1 MEISKG
7 EPVLVTGGA
16 GFVGSHLVDRLLE
29 RGDRVHVLDNFATGT
44 VANVAHV
51 MSHSHFR
58 LQRHDVER
66 PLSVVPAVRVIY
78 HLAACA
84 SPVQYQRDPVKTT
97 TTNVIGTRNMLEL
110 AQRTGARILLASTS
124 EVYGDPAVH
133 PQTEDYRGDVNPIGP
148 RACYDEG
155 KRCAETLAFAY
166 ARSRGVAI
174 RVARIFNTYGPR
186 MDTDDGR
193 VVSNLVVQA
202 LRGEPMTVYGDGSQT
217 RSFCYVSDLVDGL
230 IALANSDC
238 EGPMN
243 LGNPGEVSMLELAET
258 IRHLTGS
265 SSQIVLRPLPVD
277 DPRRRCPSI
286 ALAERTLGWHPRVP
300 LKMGLAA
307 TIDHFR
313 RVLHLEPDRAAAG

>member
-1 MEISKG
+1 MG
-7 EPVLVTGGA
+7 DPVLVTGGA
-16 GFVGSHLVDRLLE
+16 GFVGSHLVDRLLK
-29 RGDRVHVLDNFATGT
+29 RGDRVHVLDNFATGSVT
-44 VANVAHV
+44 NVAHLLP
-51 MSHSHFR
+51 HPRFR
-58 LQRHDVER
+58 LQRHDVET
-66 PLSVVPAVRVIY
+66 PLTLVPAVKVIY

-110 AQRTGARILLASTS
+110 AQRTGARLLLASTS

-202 LRGEPMTVYGDGSQT
+202 LRGAPLTVYGDGRQT

-230 IALANSDC
+230 IALANSTC

-243 LGNPGEVSMLELAET
+243 LGNPGEVTMLELAQT
-258 IRHLTGS
+258 IRELTGS
-265 SSQIVLRPLPVD
+265 TSEIVLKPLPVD
-277 DPRRRCPSI
+277 DPKRRCPSI
-286 ALAERTLGWHPRVP
+286 GLAERTLGWRPKVALRD
-300 LKMGLAA
+300 GLDA
-307 TIDHFR
+307 TIEYFR
-313 RVLHLEPDRAAAG
+313 GVLKLQSASEAIG

>member
-1 MEISKG
+1 MG
-7 EPVLVTGGA
+7 DPVLVTGGA

-29 RGDRVHVLDNFATGT
+29 RGDRVHVIDNFATGAA
-44 VANVAHV
+44 ANLAHV
-51 MSHSHFR
+51 MSHPRFR
-58 LQRHDVER
+58 LQRHDVET
-66 PLSVVPAVRVIY
+66 PLPLVPAVTVIY

-97 TTNVIGTRNMLEL
+97 TTNVIGTRNMLEV
-110 AQRTGARILLASTS
+110 AQRTGARLVLASTS

-133 PQTEDYRGDVNPIGP
+133 PQTEDYHGDVNPIGP

-166 ARSRGVAI
+166 ARSRGVTI

-202 LRGEPMTVYGDGSQT
+202 LRGEPMTVYGTGSQT
-217 RSFCYVSDLVDGL
+217 RSFCYVSDLVGGL
-230 IALANSDC
+230 VRLAYGDH
-238 EGPMN
+238 EGPIN
-243 LGNPGEVSMLELAET
+243 LGNPGEVSMMELATT
-258 IRHLTGS
+258 IKALSGS
-265 SSQIVLRPLPVD
+265 ASPIVLRPLPQD

-286 ALAERTLGWHPRVP
+286 GLAERTLDWRPRIA
-300 LKMGLAA
+300 LRDGLRA
-307 TIDHFR
+307 TIDYFR
-313 RVLHLEPDRAAAG
+313 GALGLQPASEAAG

>member
-1 MEISKG
+1 LSDA
-7 EPVLVTGGA
+7 VLVTGGA

-29 RGDRVHVLDNFATGT
+29 RGDRVHVLDNFASGS
-44 VANVAHV
+44 VANVAHRLP
-51 MSHSHFR
+51 HPRFR
-58 LQRHDVER
+58 LQRHDVET
-66 PLSVVPAVRVIY
+66 PLSLVPAVGVIY

-110 AQRTGARILLASTS
+110 AQRTGARLLLASTS

-133 PQTEDYRGDVNPIGP
+133 PQTEDYHGDVNPIGP

-166 ARSRGVAI
+166 ARSRGVAV

-186 MDTDDGR
+186 MDVGDGR

-202 LRGEPMTVYGDGSQT
+202 LRGEPMTVYGDGTQT

-230 IALANSDC
+230 IALADGDC
-238 EGPMN
+238 EGPIN
-243 LGNPGEVSMLELAET
+243 LGNPGEVSMGELAET
-258 IRHLTGS
+258 IRELTGTS
-265 SSQIVLRPLPVD
+265 SPVVRRPLPID

-286 ALAERTLGWHPRVP
+286 ALAQRTLGWQPRVP
-300 LKMGLAA
+300 LREGLEA
-307 TIDHFR
+307 TIDYFR
-313 RVLHLEPDRAAAG
+313 GVLGLRPVNEAIG